1 MVDNLIR
8 LFDSAETEFKS
19 NGIGVLSDAESCV
32 VTEER
37 NGTFELKMVYPINGK
52 RFSDILMRRIIVAKS
67 NPYSEPQPFRIY
79 GITKPFNGR
88 VTVNAEHISYD
99 MTGYPVGPFEAE
111 SCADAFAQMKAAC
124 SVDCPF
130 EFWTDKNV
138 TSAFSTTKPYSM
150 RSLLGG
156 TDGSILSVYGK
167 GEYEFDRYLVRLYLN
182 RGQDRGVVIRYGKNL
197 TDIKQEENCSSV
209 YTGVYPYWYNEN
221 NGGKPQLCTLPE
233 KVILAEGTYNYT
245 KILTLDLSSK
255 WTEKPK
261 EDDLR
266 AEAVRYMKDNEIGI
280 PKVSLDI
287 SFEQLA
293 QTQEYALSALLEEV
307 RLCDTVKVEFPDLC
321 VSAESKCI
329 KTEYDVLTDKY
340 NKLTLGSNQ
349 ANLATTIANQAKE
362 LSESLTKT
370 YLAQSV
376 EYATK
381 LITGNVGGYVVMRNS
396 DGGKQPNE
404 ILIMDSPDVE
414 TAKKVWR
421 WNQNGLGYSKDGI
434 NGPYGLAMTI
444 EGEISADFMTTGTLN
459 AISIRACDIKCGKL
473 TEGAGQAYEKYWFEL
488 SEDGSMTA
496 TKGQIA
502 GFTID
507 DKSIF
512 KGVDSLNS
520 DEKSGI
526 YLGTDGIRLGAKGI
540 FSVSTAGKLTAA
552 DVDISG
558 KVTASSG
565 KIAGLEIGIETRA
578 VDDGRSYLGT
588 VLRSKDNGFSIF
600 AYKPDEDSL
609 ERSIITADYIDIR
622 DPSFTNNVSSKGEV
636 SGGTKVQGG
645 SVSLKDKSIYCDDVE
660 VIWLDY
666 TPSAQQIRATVT
678 HDKWSNLISV
688 SLKDASGN
696 VYVTPVAKTFQLRLH
711 RTWSCWQDGTI
722 TVPENSSSVS
732 QNISGAFW
740 GYDDAY
746 FVHSGGSQYS
756 FSVSSGRYIDFKRNI
771 EPWADNTFNCGS
783 SKWQW
788 KDIYGVNIHAR
799 ENIFL
804 KDAAIESSNRNLKKE
819 IEAISLIYEQL
830 FDKLKPVSYKFA
842 KNTSDRKHFGLIAQD
857 VKASLDELGIDSK
870 NFAGYCEWVADDGTV
885 TCGLRYGEF
894 ISLAIHEIQKLKN
907 RVVELETQ
915 ISLKH

>member
-19 NGIGVLSDAESCV
+19 NGIGVLPDAESCV

-52 RFSDILMRRIIVAKS
+52 RFSDILMRRIIVTKS

-138 TSAFSTTKPYSM
+138 TSAFSTIKPYSM

-221 NGGKPQLCTLPE
+221 NGKKPQLCTLPE

-376 EYATK
+376 DYATK

-565 KIAGLEIGIETRA
+565 QIAGLVIQEETR
-578 VDDGRSYLGT
+578 VIDSVSMIGSVLKSEDDNL
-588 VLRSKDNGFSIF
+588 VIF
-600 AYKPDEDSL
+600 AGKDSQG
-609 ERSIITADYIDIR
+609 RTGSVVKVDSIDIVEPIFDR
-622 DPSFTNNVSSKGEV
+622 TVYSTIIQ
-636 SGGTKVQGG
+636 GGNQVQGG
-645 SVSLKDKSIYCDDVE
+645 NVVLNGSWLRCGDEDVILLE
-660 VIWLDY
+660 YSSTSEQV
-666 TPSAQQIRATVT
+666 TATV
-678 HDKWSNLISV
+678 SNSSMSQTITIKLTDQYGDPY
-688 SLKDASGN
+688 K
-696 VYVTPVAKTFQLRLH
+696 TKEAKTFQLKLH
-711 RTWSCWQDGTI
+711 RTLSKWVTASL
-722 TVPENSSSVS
+722 TVPLGASSVS
-732 QNISGAFW
+732 KDVDGAFW
-740 GYDDAY
+740 GYDEAQ
-746 FVHSGGSQYS
+746 FVNSGSKTYTYS
-756 FSVSSGRYIDFKRNI
+756 TSNRKYVDFKRNI
-771 EPWADNTFNCGS
+771 EPYSDGKYDCGS
-783 SKWQW
+783 SDYKWNNIWGHTSQIGTSDRTVK
-788 KDIYGVNIHAR
+788 KDIQ
-799 ENIFL
+799 L
-804 KDAAIESSNRNLKKE
+804 
-819 IEAISLIYEQL
+819 ISERFEKL
-830 FDKLKPVSYKFA
+830 FDQLKPVTYKF
-842 KNTSDRKHFGLIAQD
+842 KNNSSDRTHIGFIAQD
-857 VKASLDELGIDSK
+857 IKESLDELGISSK
-870 NFAGYCEWVADDGTV
+870 DFAAYCEFDKLDGSKGY
-885 TCGLRYGEF
+885 GLRYGEF
-894 ISLAIHEIQKLKN
+894 IAMNTHEIQKLKQEIKN
-907 RVVELETQ
+907 
-915 ISLKH
+915 LKLQLDNAKH

>member
-8 LFDSAETEFKS
+8 LFDSAETEFES
-19 NGIGVLSDAESCV
+19 NGIGVLPDAESCV

-37 NGTFELKMVYPINGK
+37 NASFELKMVYPINGR
-52 RFSDILMRRIIVAKS
+52 RFSDILMRRILVAKA

-79 GITKPFNGR
+79 EITKPFNGR

-99 MTGYPVGPFEAE
+99 MAGYPVSPFEAE

-138 TSAFSTTKPYSM
+138 TSAFSITKPYGM

-167 GEYEFDRYLVRLYLN
+167 GEYEFDRYLVKLYLN
-182 RGQDRGVVIRYGKNL
+182 RGRDRGVVIRYGKNL
-197 TDIKQEENCSSV
+197 TDLKQEENCSSV
-209 YTGVYPYWYNEN
+209 YTGVYPYWFNDN
-221 NGGKPQLCTLPE
+221 NGGKSQLCTLPE

-245 KILTLDLSSK
+245 RILTLDLSSK

-266 AEAVRYMKDNEIGI
+266 AEAIRYMKDNEIGV
-280 PKVSLDI
+280 PKVSLDV

-307 RLCDTVKVEFPDLC
+307 RLCDTVRVEFPALG
-321 VSAESKCI
+321 VTAESKCI

-340 NKLTLGSNQ
+340 KKLTLGENKAS
-349 ANLATTIANQAKE
+349 LSTTIANQEKE
-362 LSESLTKT
+362 LGETLTKT

-376 EYATK
+376 DYATK

-396 DGGKQPNE
+396 DGGQQPNE
-404 ILIMDSPDVE
+404 ILIMDTPDVT

-473 TEGAGQAYEKYWFEL
+473 TEDAGQAYEKYWFEL

-512 KGVDSLNS
+512 KGIDSLTSNES
-520 DEKSGI
+520 SGV
-526 YLGTDGIRLGAKGI
+526 YLGIDGIRLGAKGI
-540 FSVSTAGKLTAA
+540 FSVNTAGKLTAA

-558 KVTASSG
+558 KVIASSG
-565 KIAGLEIGIETRA
+565 KIAGLEILDESHS
-578 VDDGRSYLGT
+578 VDGNTYHGT
-588 VLRSKDNGFSIF
+588 ILKSKDNGFSIF
-600 AYKPDEDSL
+600 AYDDSGT

-622 DPSFTNNVSSKGEV
+622 DPSFTNNVSSKGEI
-636 SGGTKVQGG
+636 SGGQKIQGG
-645 SVSLKDKSIYCDDVE
+645 SVSLEGKSIYCDGTE

-666 TPSAQQIRATVT
+666 TPSSDQITATVS
-678 HDKWSNLISV
+678 HDKWSNSVTV
-688 SLKDASGN
+688 SLKDSSGN
-696 VYVTPVAKTFQLRLH
+696 AYSTTTAKTFSLKLH
-711 RTWSCWQDGTI
+711 RTWSSWQDGSITI
-722 TVPENSSSVS
+722 PANQSSATK
-732 QNISGAFW
+732 NISGAFW
-740 GYDDAY
+740 GYEDAY
-746 FVHSGGSQYS
+746 FVLSGAKTYS
-756 FSVSSGRYIDFKRNI
+756 YSVSSGRYIDFKRHI
-771 EPWADNTFNCGS
+771 EPWIHDTYNCGS

-788 KDIYGVNIHAR
+788 KNVYAVNLHASENVFMKDEAIHTS
-799 ENIFL
+799 
-804 KDAAIESSNRNLKKE
+804 DRNLKKD
-819 IEAISLIYEQL
+819 IAKLDDKYDAL
-830 FDKLKPVSYKFA
+830 FDSLLPVTYKF
-842 KNTSDRKHFGLIAQD
+842 KNNTSERTHFGFIAQD
-857 VKASLDELGIDSK
+857 VKSSLESLHIDTK
-870 NFAGYCEWVADDGTV
+870 DFAGYCEWVTEEGEQ
-885 TCGLRYGEF
+885 TCGIRYGEF
-894 ISLAIHEIQKLKN
+894 ISLNTYEIQKLKK
-907 RVVELETQ
+907 RIIELERVLL
-915 ISLKH
+915 SNVS

>member
-19 NGIGVLSDAESCV
+19 NGIGVLPDAESCV

-111 SCADAFAQMKAAC
+111 SCADAFAQIKAAC

-156 TDGSILSVYGK
+156 TDGSILSAYGK

-233 KVILAEGTYNYT
+233 KVILAEGAYNYT

-329 KTEYDVLTDKY
+329 KIEYDVLTDKY

-473 TEGAGQAYEKYWFEL
+473 TEDAGQAYEKYWFEL

-512 KGVDSLNS
+512 KGIDSLTSNES
-520 DEKSGI
+520 SGV
-526 YLGTDGIRLGAKGI
+526 YLGIDGIRLGAKGI
-540 FSVSTAGKLTAA
+540 FSVNTAGKLTAA

-565 KIAGLEIGIETRA
+565 QIAGLIIQSENRVVGEKILYGSVLKSE
-578 VDDGRSYLGT
+578 DDNL
-588 VLRSKDNGFSIF
+588 VIF
-600 AYKPDEDSL
+600 AGQDNVGNIGSVVKVDSIEIMEPL
-609 ERSIITADYIDIR
+609 FDTSFYSST
-622 DPSFTNNVSSKGEV
+622 SFTGGEQIRGGEV
-636 SGGTKVQGG
+636 ALSSSYITCN
-645 SVSLKDKSIYCDDVE
+645 DE
-660 VIWLDY
+660 RVIWLDHCEASERITARISY
-666 TPSAQQIRATVT
+666 KEMTNRITIT
-678 HDKWSNLISV
+678 LTDSN
-688 SLKDASGN
+688 GQP
-696 VYVTPVAKTFQLRLH
+696 YVTEKDISFQVNLH
-711 RTWSCWQDGTI
+711 RQASKWQTNWL
-722 TVPENSSSVS
+722 TVSANNSSFSGDV
-732 QNISGAFW
+732 SGAFW
-740 GYDDAY
+740 GYNNAI
-746 FVHSGGSQYS
+746 FVASGSSTYEFSSSSEARIDFYRSIEPRYNEELDCGSKNYKWNNIWAKTSQIDSSDINVKKDIALIPSEYDLFFDRLRPVLYRFKKNSSERLHSG
-756 FSVSSGRYIDFKRNI
+756 F
-771 EPWADNTFNCGS
+771 
-783 SKWQW
+783 
-788 KDIYGVNIHAR
+788 
-799 ENIFL
+799 
-804 KDAAIESSNRNLKKE
+804 
-819 IEAISLIYEQL
+819 
-830 FDKLKPVSYKFA
+830 
-842 KNTSDRKHFGLIAQD
+842 IAQD
-857 VKASLDELGIDSK
+857 VKGALQAVGISTKD
-870 NFAGYCEWVADDGTV
+870 FAGYCEWQNPDGSIE
-885 TCGLRYGEF
+885 CGLRYGEF
-894 ISLAIHEIQKLKN
+894 VAINTYEIQQLKKQ
-907 RVVELETQ
+907 VKELKTQ
-915 ISLKH
+915 IEAIKH